1 MSATKSFIKEFK
13 EFISKGN
20 VMDLAVGMVIGS
32 AFTAIVTSVVNDI
45 IMPVVGLIIG
55 GVDFTDLYWAIPNF
69 FGGNT
74 AAVIRYGSFI
84 QNIVN
89 FLVIAFALFIVVK
102 AMNKM
107 NERSKALADKAAAKF
122 GKDTKKD
129 DKVADAVEEA
139 SKAEKKSD
147 AETIALLK
155 EIRDALKAKK

>member
-1 MSATKSFIKEFK
+1 MSSTKGFIAEFK

-55 GVDFTDLYWAIPNF
+55 GVDFSDLYWSIPNF

-74 AAVIRYGSFI
+74 AAVIRYGAFI
-84 QNIVN
+84 QSVVN
-89 FLVIAFALFIVVK
+89 FLVVAFALFVVVK
-102 AMNKM
+102 TMNKM
-107 NERSKALADKAAAKF
+107 NERSRELAEKAAAKL
-122 GKDTKKD
+122 GKETKKT
-129 DKVADAVEEA
+129 ADTIE
-139 SKAEKKSD
+139 KAAKDEKKSD

-155 EIRDALKAKK
+155 EIRDVLKDSKK